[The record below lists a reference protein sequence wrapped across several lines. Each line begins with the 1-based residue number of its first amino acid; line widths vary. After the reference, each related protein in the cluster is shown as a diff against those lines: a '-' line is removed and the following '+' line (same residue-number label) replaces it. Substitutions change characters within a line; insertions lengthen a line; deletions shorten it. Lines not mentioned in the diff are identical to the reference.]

1 MNSRAQASTEYLI
14 ILAIVIIIALVA
26 ASALG
31 MFPSLGAGTSSRV
44 SSSYWRTSDLAIM
57 AYRVDSNGSA
67 DVVVKNNMPGNVRL
81 VGFELDGAE
90 LVSNPVSL
98 RPGQSATLSGSVGSG
113 SDEFAFNVTARYY
126 DANRMGPFLFSGEEK
141 LVGDYQELVQA
152 VPSCPADMAYISSGG
167 YCIDKY
173 EASNSGGLAVSVS
186 GVSPWLSINQTD
198 AKAKCQAAGK
208 HLCTAGEWFNAANL
222 AGLKN
227 ATNEGTGEYYN
238 CNTNSAGAV
247 LTGSRPLCK
256 SDADVYDMVGNVW
269 EWTDESYASDP
280 TPSAGTGY
288 VTGWDYATNLPTS
301 TSGTPNSTF
310 GDDYYFDYDNVS
322 GTVTGFRGGSW
333 DNGDYAGAFA
343 VDLIYTGAISSTNI
357 GFRCCK

>member
-14 ILAIVIIIALVA
+14 ILAIVIIVALVA
-26 ASALG
+26 VGAMGGIPGLG
-31 MFPSLGAGTSSRV
+31 SGTSSCV
-44 SSSYWRTSDLAIM
+44 SSAYWRTSDLAVL
-57 AYRVDSNGSA
+57 AHRVDANGSA
-67 DVVVKNNMPGNVRL
+67 EVVVKNNMVGNVRL
-81 VGFELDGAE
+81 VGFELDGVE
-90 LVSNPVSL
+90 LVSGAVSL
-98 RPGQSATLSGSVGSG
+98 KPGQTATLSGSVGPG
-113 SDEFAFNVTARYY
+113 SDAYAFNVTASYY
-126 DANRMGPFLFSGEEK
+126 DANRMGPFFFS
-141 LVGDYQELVQA
+141 ELAPA
-152 VPSCPADMAYISSGG
+152 VPSCPADMAYISAGG

-173 EASNSGGLAVSVS
+173 EASNSGGLAMSVS
-186 GVSPWLSINQTD
+186 GATPWMSINQTN
-198 AKAKCQAAGK
+198 AKAKCIAAGK
-208 HLCTAGEWFNAANL
+208 HLCTGGEWFNAANL

-247 LTGSRPLCK
+247 LTGSRALCK
-256 SDADVYDMVGNVW
+256 SDADVYDMVGNLW

-288 VTGWDYATNLPTS
+288 VTGWDYASNLPTG

-310 GDDYYFDYDNVS
+310 GDDYYFDYDYIS

-333 DNGDYAGAFA
+333 DNGAYAGAFA
-343 VDLIYTGAISSTNI
+343 VDLIYTGSISSTNI